1 MRLSDFS
8 TETLKARRA
17 WNDIFQALNKNNCQ
31 PRLMYPAKLSFTIE
45 GEIKIFYDKLKLKE
59 FITTKPVLQKILKGT
74 LHTEKG
80 SKDN

>member
-45 GEIKIFYDKLKLKE
+45 GEIKTS
-59 FITTKPVLQKILKGT
+59 TTKK
-74 LHTEKG
+74 
-80 SKDN
+80 N